1 MKTALIALGNP
12 ILGDDGIGWHV
23 GKAVEKVYIANKS
36 SQAQKPTSLNHPI
49 DFLYLSCGG
58 LELMEHMVDYDRV
71 ILVDAIFTGNFKIFS
86 FHLFSLEDFG
96 GSNLNHINS
105 AHDTSLFTAVKMG
118 KELGVN
124 LPVIIEIVG
133 IEADRVFDFSEQLS
147 PELSDMIPQITEFI
161 INRFQSYEKMEV
173 CHDLT

>member
-1 MKTALIALGNP
+1 MKTAFIALGNP

-23 GKAVEKVYIANKS
+23 GKGVEKLYLEKKS
-36 SQAQKPTSLNHPI
+36 IQTQDNTSLRHPI

-58 LELMEHMVDYDRV
+58 LELMEHMVDYERV
-71 ILVDAIFTGNFKIFS
+71 ILVDAIYTGNFPAFS

-96 GSNLNHINS
+96 GSNANHINS

-124 LPVIIEIVG
+124 LPSTIEIVG
-133 IEADRVFDFSEQLS
+133 IETDRVFDFSEQLS
-147 PELSDMIPQITEFI
+147 PELSDMIPKITEFI
-161 INRFQSYEKMEV
+161 INQFNIFEIQGGYS
-173 CHDLT
+173 